1 MQLYIFKRLT
11 ATVPVLLVIAV
22 VIFALVRLTPGD
34 PARVMLG
41 ENAAQE
47 DVEILRAQLGLDQPV
62 PVQFLRWAG
71 QAIQGNL
78 GRSIYHNQTVVQAI
92 FDRLEPTLM
101 LTLYGLALAVVVG
114 IPLGTAAALHRGS
127 ALDQVTMVLS
137 LAGISTPSFLMGLL
151 LIWFVAVELRW
162 LPSGGYQPL
171 SRGVSGTL
179 LSLTL
184 PALALALS
192 QVALVARMTRTAV
205 LEVVALDFVRTA
217 HAKGLPFRIVASR
230 HIVRNALIPIVTIVG
245 LSFAVLMGGTVVV
258 ETLFDI
264 PGIGR
269 LVIGSVLRRDYPV
282 IQGVVLYV
290 TLAILLVNLF
300 VDVVYACLDP
310 RIRF

>member
-1 MQLYIFKRLT
+1 MQLYVVKRLA
-11 ATVPVLLVIAV
+11 ATIPVLLVVAV

-41 ENAAQE
+41 ENAPQE
-47 DVEILRAQLGLDQPV
+47 DVEKLRAQLGLDQPL
-62 PVQFLRWAG
+62 PVQFLRWSG

-78 GRSIYHNQTVVQAI
+78 GRSLYHNQTVTQAI
-92 FDRLEPTLM
+92 VDRLEPTLM
-101 LTLYGLALAVVVG
+101 LTLYGLVLAVVVG
-114 IPLGTAAALHRGS
+114 IPLGTAAALRRGS
-127 ALDQVTMVLS
+127 ALDRVMMVLS
-137 LAGISTPSFLMGLL
+137 LTGISTPSFLVGLA
-151 LIWFVAVELRW
+151 LIWIVAVELRW

-171 SRGVSGTL
+171 SRGLDATL

-205 LEVVALDFVRTA
+205 LEIVALDFVRTA
-217 HAKGLPFRIVASR
+217 HAKGLPFRSVASR

-290 TLAILLVNLF
+290 TLAILLVNLL
-300 VDVVYACLDP
+300 VDVAYACLDP
-310 RIRF
+310 RIKF